1 MGLRN
6 TKVKLSINEFLELG
20 PCLLPLLYDILL
32 RLRLEPIAITAN
44 IKQAFLQISVA
55 KEHQSFLRFLW
66 FDDIFDID
74 PSIMVYRFTRVIF
87 GLNSSPLLL
96 NGTLKVYFSKLL
108 QQQIYEIFILEKL
121 LRDLYVDDLA
131 SSFKEEKQA
140 FRFYE
145 TSKDILS
152 IGGFELRKWN
162 TNCEHLQDFIN
173 NDTKEAIDENC
184 IKKILGL
191 DWNITSDEFMF
202 YFTDIIN
209 TASNLPITK
218 RNVLKLSSMFFDPL
232 GLISPIV
239 LQMKILFKE
248 ACALKCTWDDV
259 LNDKSIEKW
268 KKFFKE
274 LENLTSIKVG
284 RYLFTN
290 QYGVIEFELHGFCD
304 ASIEADSASV
314 YVRLCKNDINT
325 TNLVT
330 AKSKIVTSKKLK
342 VPKLELMSCLLLSRL
357 IVSVKKALSVEVNIT
372 KVVSWSDSKVAL
384 WWIKSVNKKLK
395 LWVEN
400 TLSEIQ
406 ENVGVDY
413 WCYVSTE
420 CNPIDRATWCNKKV
434 KLNEVLWFKGES
446 FLTQHE
452 RGDLGV
458 KSLEIFL
465 KMLTK
470 KRL

>member
-6 TKVKLSINEFLELG
+6 TKVKLSKNEFLELG

-184 IKKILGL
+184 IKKDTRL
-191 DWNITSDEFMF
+191 
-202 YFTDIIN
+202 
-209 TASNLPITK
+209 
-218 RNVLKLSSMFFDPL
+218 R
-232 GLISPIV
+232 
-239 LQMKILFKE
+239 
-248 ACALKCTWDDV
+248 
-259 LNDKSIEKW
+259 
-268 KKFFKE
+268 
-274 LENLTSIKVG
+274 LE
-284 RYLFTN
+284 
-290 QYGVIEFELHGFCD
+290 HC
-304 ASIEADSASV
+304 
-314 YVRLCKNDINT
+314 
-325 TNLVT
+325 
-330 AKSKIVTSKKLK
+330 
-342 VPKLELMSCLLLSRL
+342 
-357 IVSVKKALSVEVNIT
+357 
-372 KVVSWSDSKVAL
+372 
-384 WWIKSVNKKLK
+384 
-395 LWVEN
+395 
-400 TLSEIQ
+400 
-406 ENVGVDY
+406 
-413 WCYVSTE
+413 
-420 CNPIDRATWCNKKV
+420 
-434 KLNEVLWFKGES
+434 
-446 FLTQHE
+446 
-452 RGDLGV
+452 
-458 KSLEIFL
+458 
-465 KMLTK
+465 
-470 KRL
+470 